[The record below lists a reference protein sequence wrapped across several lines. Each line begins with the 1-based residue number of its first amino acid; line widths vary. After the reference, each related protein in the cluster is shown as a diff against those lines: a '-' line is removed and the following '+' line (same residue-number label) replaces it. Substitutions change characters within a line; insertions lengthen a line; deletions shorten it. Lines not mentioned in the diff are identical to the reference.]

1 MDHQSAITDLGKA
14 IEINPKYYYAYI
26 LRGDVLKAKGEQD
39 RAVGD
44 YTKAIEIEPKN
55 AAAYR
60 SRASAY
66 DLAGAR
72 SPAIADYETVLG
84 LPAATEADRQGQR
97 YARQRIERL
106 KSIPAAPGNSSSE
119 RAAACAQVTPQHAPL
134 SAV

>member
-1 MDHQSAITDLGKA
+1 MDHQSALTDLGKA

-66 DLAGAR
+66 DRAGAR
-72 SPAIADYETVLG
+72 SRAIADYETVLE
-84 LPAATEADRQGQR
+84 LPAVTDADRQGQG
-97 YARQRIERL
+97 YARQRIEQL
-106 KSIPAAPGNSSSE
+106 KSIPAAPGNSS
-119 RAAACAQVTPQHAPL
+119 TNAPPP
-134 SAV
+134 APR